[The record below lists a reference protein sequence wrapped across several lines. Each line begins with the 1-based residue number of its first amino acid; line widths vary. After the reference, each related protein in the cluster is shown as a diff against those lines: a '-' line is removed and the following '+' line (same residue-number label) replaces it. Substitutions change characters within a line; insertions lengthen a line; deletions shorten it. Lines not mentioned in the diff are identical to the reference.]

1 LRAILTLLVLAVVV
15 AIVLIM
21 TGVIDID
28 QTEQAALPELD
39 GGQLP
44 EFDVDA
50 PEVDIGTETREVE
63 VPTIDVQSADEA
75 EAEEAAANGQ

>member
-1 LRAILTLLVLAVVV
+1 MRAILTLLILAVVV

-28 QTEQAALPELD
+28 QTQEARLPAYD
-39 GGQLP
+39 I
-44 EFDVDA
+44 DT
-50 PEVDIGTETREVE
+50 PEVDVGTETREIE

-75 EAEEAAANGQ
+75 EVDEPRNAQ

>member
-1 LRAILTLLVLAVVV
+1 MRAILTLLVLAVVV